1 MNFNPEILMKNILI
15 TVTAIAAITLAPN
28 SASALGDK
36 EAAIL
41 GGLLGGLVIGAVVD
55 DALDNNR
62 HYDNVRYNNDR
73 HRGNSHG
80 YTRKHGS
87 SCGCDTCR
95 SSRSRHHNS
104 GGYWSYR
111 DVKVWVAG
119 HTSYYY
125 DECGRRIRHYERGY
139 WTYRKEKVWV
149 SNRSRW

>member
-1 MNFNPEILMKNILI
+1 MNFNPETLMKNILI
-15 TVTAIAAITLAPN
+15 TLTAIAAITFAPR

-55 DALDNNR
+55 NALDDNR
-62 HYDNVRYNNDR
+62 HYDS
-73 HRGNSHG
+73 G
-80 YTRKHGS
+80 
-87 SCGCDTCR
+87 R
-95 SSRSRHHNS
+95 SSRSRSHNS
-104 GGYWSYR
+104 GGYWTYR
-111 DVKVWVAG
+111 DVKVWVPG

-149 SNRSRW
+149 SSRSRW

>member
-1 MNFNPEILMKNILI
+1 MNFNPEIPMKNILI
-15 TVTAIAAITLAPN
+15 ALTAIAAITFAPT

-62 HYDNVRYNNDR
+62 HYDNVRYNDR

-95 SSRSRHHNS
+95 ASRSRSYNS
-104 GGYWSYR
+104 GGHWTYR
-111 DVKVWVAG
+111 SVKVWIPG